1 MKRHVVNA
9 KSILSRQT
17 KYSSKNKVSARNG
30 MSIKF
35 VLEKLVPEKTAGP
48 SPAFTVFDVIKMLE
62 TIAESGSIGRGSL
75 SEKLGLGE
83 GTTRTLI
90 SRLKKAQLMT
100 TSRKGCALT
109 EKGTKVWNQIKALI
123 PIMLRIEDNELT
135 FAANNVATL
144 VKNRAIKVN
153 KGLEQ
158 RDAAVRAGASGAT
171 TLVYKDGKLTL
182 PTISTDI
189 SSDYPKAFRQIMQL
203 MNPSDNDVVI
213 VSCGATLKTA
223 EYGALAAAWT
233 LL

>member
-1 MKRHVVNA
+1 
-9 KSILSRQT
+9 
-17 KYSSKNKVSARNG
+17 

-35 VLEKLVPEKTAGP
+35 VLEKLVPEKMVGP

-75 SEKLGLGE
+75 SEKLELGE

-100 TSRKGCALT
+100 SSRKGCTLT
-109 EKGTKVWNQIKALI
+109 EKGTKVWSQIKTLI
-123 PIMLRIEDNELT
+123 PIMLKIEDNELT
-135 FAANNVATL
+135 FATFHVAML
-144 VKNRAIKVN
+144 VKNRTEKVN

-171 TLVYKDGKLTL
+171 TLIFRDSRLIL
-182 PTISTDI
+182 PTISDDV
-189 SSDYPKAFRQIMQL
+189 SKDYPKAFRQIMQL
-203 MNPSDNDVVI
+203 MDPKENDVVI
-213 VSCGATLKTA
+213 ISCGTTLKAA
-223 EYGALAAAWT
+223 EYGALAASWT

>member
-1 MKRHVVNA
+1 
-9 KSILSRQT
+9 
-17 KYSSKNKVSARNG
+17 

-48 SPAFTVFDVIKMLE
+48 SPAFTVFDAIKMLE

-109 EKGTKVWNQIKALI
+109 EKGTKVWNQIKTFI
-123 PIMLRIEDNELT
+123 PIIVKIEDNELT
-135 FAANNVATL
+135 FAANNVATI
-144 VKNRAIKVN
+144 VKNRAEKVN

-171 TLVYKDGKLTL
+171 TLVFKDGRLIL
-182 PTISTDI
+182 PTMSDDV
-189 SSDYPKAFRQIMQL
+189 SKDYPKAFRQILQF
-203 MNPSDNDVVI
+203 MNLKENDVVI
-213 VSCGATLKTA
+213 ISCGTTLKAA
-223 EYGALAAAWT
+223 EYSALAASWT

>member
-1 MKRHVVNA
+1 
-9 KSILSRQT
+9 
-17 KYSSKNKVSARNG
+17 
-30 MSIKF
+30 MSIK
-35 VLEKLVPEKTAGP
+35 VILEKLVPEKTAGP
-48 SPAFTVFDVIKMLE
+48 SPAFTVFDAIKMLE

-100 TSRKGCALT
+100 TSRKGCVLT
-109 EKGTKVWNQIKALI
+109 EKGTKVWTQIKALI

-171 TLVYKDGKLTL
+171 TLVFKDGRLIL
-182 PTISTDI
+182 PTISNDV
-189 SSDYPKAFRQIMQL
+189 SKDYPKAFHQIIQL
-203 MNPSDNDVVI
+203 MNPTENDVVI
-213 VSCGATLKTA
+213 ISCGTSFKAA
-223 EYGALAAAWT
+223 EIGVLAASWT

>member
-1 MKRHVVNA
+1 
-9 KSILSRQT
+9 
-17 KYSSKNKVSARNG
+17 

-35 VLEKLVPEKTAGP
+35 VLEKLVPEKTVGP
-48 SPAFTVFDVIKMLE
+48 SPAFTVFDAIKMLE
-62 TIAESGSIGRGSL
+62 TIAESGSIGRGLL

-109 EKGTKVWNQIKALI
+109 EKGTKVWTQIKAFI
-123 PIMLRIEDNELT
+123 PIIVKIEDNELT
-135 FAANNVATL
+135 FAANNVATI
-144 VKNRAIKVN
+144 VKNRAIKVH

-171 TLVYKDGKLTL
+171 TLVYKGGKIIL
-182 PTISTDI
+182 PTLSDDV
-189 SSDYPKAFRQIMQL
+189 SKDYPKAFRQILQL
-203 MNPSDNDVVI
+203 MNPKENDAVI
-213 VSCGATLKTA
+213 ISCGTTLKAA
-223 EYGALAAAWT
+223 EYGALAASWT